1 VCVARGRR
9 CCGHL
14 PQFGVNR
21 EVAINPSAIRIDAC
35 QGFRCEAAQYSG
47 GVAQIA
53 PRSVKAQSNR

>member
-1 VCVARGRR
+1 
-9 CCGHL
+9 
-14 PQFGVNR
+14 VNR